1 MRITAEEVT
10 RHPFTIKVVRKYTR
24 RLIKFGCFTED
35 EREAV
40 EQELMSKV
48 IQNWPKFDEA
58 VGHHKSFVCAVV
70 NHASVNMSRR
80 TNDKCRDCRP
90 VSLSSTVHVPDEGVT
105 ELGHTIGEDELDR
118 RIVRKPRLSPT
129 EHIALSHGVLDQQD
143 VRRIGRHLLCSR
155 RHASKTRRRIDIT
168 ATAIDRN
175 LRIGANWPLARD
187 RTLVVIPGC
196 HDRRGRNALLHP
208 ARERADNV
216 RFGCALRLGRLGE
229 SAPDRLRSRAAAAMA
244 HVRQHE
250 EAVISLHGRSQ
261 GQRVRSNL
269 RGRHV
274 VHCGVVV
281 SSRQP
286 LQLLELDESVVIG
299 R

>member
-118 RIVRKPRLSPT
+118 RIERKPRLSAT
-129 EHIALSHGVLDQQD
+129 DHIALSHDLSKVLQRLTPEQLD
-143 VRRIGRHLLCSR
+143 
-155 RHASKTRRRIDIT
+155 
-168 ATAIDRN
+168 
-175 LRIGANWPLARD
+175 
-187 RTLVVIPGC
+187 LV
-196 HDRRGRNALLHP
+196 
-208 ARERADNV
+208 
-216 RFGCALRLGRLGE
+216 
-229 SAPDRLRSRAAAAMA
+229 DRLRTQGINAIAADLDIPRSTLSSRL
-244 HVRQHE
+244 
-250 EAVISLHGRSQ
+250 AVIRE
-261 GQRVRSNL
+261 VL
-269 RGRHV
+269 REAG
-274 VHCGVVV
+274 
-281 SSRQP
+281 
-286 LQLLELDESVVIG
+286 LQEYLNS
-299 R
+299 